1 MNTDFIEAQLTVWP
15 EANDRYR
22 DLAKCERRQFRVGD
36 MQGYIQFNP
45 ARKVSTGAATDARSI
60 AARPCFLCDSNRP
73 AVQQAIPLDG
83 NWQLLLNPFPIFPV
97 HFTIS
102 SRTHIP
108 QERPPLEMVSFA
120 ERMPDLCIFFNGA
133 RAGASAPDHAH
144 MQGVLAA
151 ELPLLRLVEKAHPHG
166 GSPYLYSDDCGLD
179 LPFSWHSAIITPD
192 NDGMKLMALMLQG
205 GERLG
210 IDYADSNVYAW
221 NHDGLIRLLIVPRDA
236 HRPECYP
243 DIMVSPGAVDMA
255 GIIITPRRE
264 DFERLD
270 DTLIGKIYR
279 ECGH

>member
-1 MNTDFIEAQLTVWP
+1 MNTDFIEAQLMAWP
-15 EANDRYR
+15 EANARYL
-22 DLAKCERRQFRVGD
+22 DLARCERRPFKAGD

-60 AARPCFLCDSNRP
+60 AARPCFLCDCNRP

-83 NWQLLLNPFPIFPV
+83 SWQLLLNPFPIFPV

-108 QERPPLEMVSFA
+108 QERPPLEMVTFA

-144 MQGVLAA
+144 MQAVLSD
-151 ELPLLRLVEKAHPHG
+151 ELPLLRLVERAHPRG
-166 GSPYLYSDDCGLD
+166 GSPYLHSDDSGLD
-179 LPFSWHSAIITPD
+179 LPFSWHSAIVTPD
-192 NDGMKLMALMLQG
+192 SDGMKLMALMLQG
-205 GERLG
+205 GDRIG

-221 NHDGLIRLLIVPRDA
+221 SREGLIRLLVVPRDA

-243 DIMVSPGAVDMA
+243 GVMVSPGAVDMA

-270 DTLIGKIYR
+270 DALIEKIYR